1 MNCGGLTVS
10 TGDLIVADEEGIVVV
25 PQAQIETVLTTAL
38 QKRDKAAT
46 KSLEQW
52 RASHEKK
59 IQQIL
64 V

>member
-1 MNCGGLTVS
+1 MIS
-10 TGDLIVADEEGIVVV
+10 SFELIIANEESEEGIVVV
-25 PQAQIETVLTTAL
+25 PQAQIETVLTSAL
-38 QKRDKAAT
+38 QKRDKTAT